1 MKTQSF
7 NWPMWAGL
15 LLSVVA
21 FVSYFF
27 VFVRF
32 PVTRDF
38 PWASLLLF
46 GAAAAL
52 LLVGLRR
59 AFAPERRLPSKVAGL
74 VAATLSV
81 AIFGF
86 FVFSTFI
93 MARWMPAAQGAPRV
107 GQKAPEFSLPDT
119 DGRHVSLSELLSTPI
134 NGKAPKG
141 VLLVFYRGYW

>member
-1 MKTQSF
+1 MKARTF
-7 NWPMWAGL
+7 NWPVWAGL
-15 LLSVVA
+15 LTSVLA

-46 GAAAAL
+46 GVAAAL

-59 AFAPERRLPSKVAGL
+59 AFAPERRLGSKAAGV
-74 VAATLSV
+74 VAATLGV
-81 AIFGF
+81 LIFGL
-86 FVFSTFI
+86 FVFTTFV
-93 MARWMPAAQGAPRV
+93 MSRWLPAAQGAPQV
-107 GQKAPEFSLPDT
+107 GRKAPEFTLPDT
-119 DGRHVSLSELLSTPI
+119 EGRTVSLSELLSSPV

>member
-1 MKTQSF
+1 MKTRTF
-7 NWPMWAGL
+7 NWQVWAGL

-21 FVSYFF
+21 FLSYFF

-46 GAAAAL
+46 GMAAAL
-52 LLVGLRR
+52 LLIGLRR
-59 AFAPERRLPSKVAGL
+59 AFRPERRLGSKVSGL

-81 AIFGF
+81 AIFGL
-86 FVFSTFI
+86 FVFTTFV
-93 MARWMPAAQGAPRV
+93 MAKWLPAAQGAPQV
-107 GQKAPEFSLPDT
+107 GRKAPEFTLPDT
-119 DGRHVSLSELLSTPI
+119 DGRPVSLSELLSTPV